1 MFLPMAFL
9 ATCSRPWPC
18 GARYVPRLAVAV
30 VIAFTL
36 LDFVAGEG
44 VLSHSV
50 DLLTGLLLAWA
61 VLTRY
66 VRSPRTPAPAPAG

>member
-1 MFLPMAFL
+1 M
-9 ATCSRPWPC
+9 
-18 GARYVPRLAVAV
+18 AV